1 MIYDELIQ
9 QLQAVKSPKELPD
22 DLFYELLDSTITTGM
37 VLAFNGKSHKDDKL
51 SHIMSDIKHVINQH
65 IDKKISELKQDE

>member
-9 QLQAVKSPKELPD
+9 QLQAVKSTKELPD
-22 DLFYELLDSTITTGM
+22 KLFYELLDSTITTGM
-37 VLAFNGKSHKDDKL
+37 VLAFNGESHKDDKL
-51 SHIMSDIKHVINQH
+51 SLLMSDIKYIINQH